1 MSKRPPKLVRRSR
14 RKKSGMKVSVSDIN
28 SFGSILDD
36 VGFEPLGKRILVSKT
51 REQETQSD
59 ARKTS
64 MPPGVVQSSPIDDPL
79 GSDTSDPLWHRKV
92 ARNALS
98 GADRQAI
105 RREVRRA
112 MRRWK
117 LTRRHP

>member
-1 MSKRPPKLVRRSR
+1 MSKRPPKVVRRSR
-14 RKKSGMKVSVSDIN
+14 RKKSEMKVSASEK

-36 VGFEPLGKRILVSKT
+36 VGFQPSGKRILVSKT
-51 REQETQSD
+51 REHETQSD

-79 GSDTSDPLWHRKV
+79 GFDTSDPLWHRKV

-98 GADRQAI
+98 GADRDAI
-105 RREVRRA
+105 RREVRSA

-117 LTRRHP
+117 LTRRRP

>member
-1 MSKRPPKLVRRSR
+1 MSKRAPKVVRKPK
-14 RKKSGMKVSVSDIN
+14 RKKSEMKVSVSDEK

-36 VGFEPLGKRILVSKT
+36 VGFQPSGKRILVSKT
-51 REQETQSD
+51 REHETQSD

-64 MPPGVVQSSPIDDPL
+64 MPHGVVQSSPIDDPL

-98 GADRQAI
+98 GADRDAI

-117 LTRRHP
+117 LTRRRP

>member
-1 MSKRPPKLVRRSR
+1 MSKRPPKVVRRSR
-14 RKKSGMKVSVSDIN
+14 RKKSEMKASTSGDK

-36 VGFEPLGKRILVSKT
+36 VGFQPPGKRILISKT
-51 REQETQSD
+51 RGQEAQSD
-59 ARKTS
+59 ARKPS
-64 MPPGVVQSSPIDDPL
+64 MPSGVVQSSPIDDPL

-98 GADRQAI
+98 GADRDAI

-117 LTRRHP
+117 RRRP